1 MNPEVE
7 PVNLPTKL
15 VVRFNGDALATPV
28 LFILKPFRRLRPLQ
42 SSLSGFDSCVVLY
55 KGGGLIKIENSN

>member
-28 LFILKPFRRLRPLQ
+28 LFILKRFRRLRPLQ
-42 SSLSGFDSCVVLY
+42 SSLSGFDSCGTV
-55 KGGGLIKIENSN
+55 KEEG

>member
-15 VVRFNGDALATPV
+15 VVRFYGDALATPV

-42 SSLSGFDSCVVLY
+42 SCSLSGLIRVVL
-55 KGGGLIKIENSN
+55 

>member
-42 SSLSGFDSCVVLY
+42 SSLSGFDSCGTV
-55 KGGGLIKIENSN
+55 KEEG